1 MAHTFPKYNKL
12 CGKLRIAQVYAEGQ
26 RFVAWP
32 LRVTWMSA
40 EAPTQIL
47 VWAPK
52 SSFKKATQR
61 NRIRRLMREAYRLQQ
76 ELLGTRNYHIA
87 FNYMDTKEP
96 TYALVEKAMHKALV
110 KIAKNELENSH
121 T

>member
-12 CGKLRIAQVYAEGQ
+12 CGKLRIAKLYAEGQ

-32 LRVTWMSA
+32 LRVTWETTEGS
-40 EAPTQIL
+40 TQIL

-52 SSFKKATQR
+52 SSFKKAIQR
-61 NRIRRLMREAYRLQQ
+61 NRVRRLMREAYRLQQ
-76 ELLGTRNYHIA
+76 DLLGTEGYLIA

-96 TYALVEKAMHKALV
+96 NYALVEKAMRKALT
-110 KIAKNELENSH
+110 KIAKNELENCH